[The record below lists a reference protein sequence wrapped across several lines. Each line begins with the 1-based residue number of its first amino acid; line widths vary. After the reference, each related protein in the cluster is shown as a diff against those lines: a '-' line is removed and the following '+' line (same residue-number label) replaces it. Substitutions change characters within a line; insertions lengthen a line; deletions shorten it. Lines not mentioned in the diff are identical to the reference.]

1 VAALGHGNPQVMRA
15 IASSPVA
22 HALGDLA
29 EAVRRAEPS
38 DRLPRRRGR
47 SYISATPPL
56 TVTDDELNG
65 AFGRLRR
72 QPA

>member
-1 VAALGHGNPQVMRA
+1 L
-15 IASSPVA
+15 
-22 HALGDLA
+22 
-29 EAVRRAEPS
+29 
-38 DRLPRRRGR
+38 RRRLWRTR
-47 SYISATPPL
+47 SEISPKPFAERNLVIVFPAGEDGLTSRRLPPL